1 MNTEN
6 DLSEYRKELDAIDE
20 QLVSLFC
27 RRMNLCGKVGEW
39 KKEHGKPILDRG
51 REREKLNEVATLAG
65 EEYASYTRCLYRS
78 MMGYSRAYQNEL
90 IGGESPIGAEIAAAK
105 ANTPELFP
113 SEAKVCC
120 QGVEGAYSGLACEKM
135 FASPSILFV
144 PTFADVFEAV
154 DRGEADYGVLPI
166 ENSTAGSVKVNYD
179 LLIRYNCRIVRS
191 TRLQICHCLLASPG
205 ASIENVKVI
214 YSHEQ
219 AISQCAGFLA
229 GLSGVE
235 VRPCLNTA
243 VAAQMAS
250 ECKDGTVA
258 AISSRSCAEQ
268 YGLKVLR
275 ETIQD
280 AGANRTRFVCISKK
294 AEIYPGAH
302 RTTLMLVLKHRPGA
316 LFAVLERINEFG
328 VNLVKLE
335 SRPLPE
341 RDFEFS
347 FYFDLDIAAAS
358 PSLPRLIRALEPEV
372 EELKYLG
379 SYTEVV

>member
-1 MNTEN
+1 MELL
-6 DLSEYRKELDAIDE
+6 DYRNELDEIDK
-20 QLVSLFC
+20 QMVDLFC
-27 RRMNLCGKVGEW
+27 KRMEICGKVAEW
-39 KKEHGKPILDRG
+39 KKENGKPVFDRA
-51 REREKLNEVATLAG
+51 REREKLNTVADLSDERFAPF
-65 EEYASYTRCLYRS
+65 TRCLYRA
-78 MMGYSRAYQNEL
+78 MMGYSRAYQNTL
-90 IGGESPIGAEIAAAK
+90 LGTESEIEKEIAFAR

-113 SEAKVCC
+113 ARAKVAC

-135 FASPSILFV
+135 FAEPSITFV

-154 DRGEADYGVLPI
+154 DSGKVEYGVLPI

-179 LLIRYNCRIVRS
+179 LLIHHKCRIVRS
-191 TRLQICHCLLASPG
+191 TRLQICHCLLAKPG
-205 ASIENVKVI
+205 VKLEDIKVV

-229 GLSGVE
+229 GLQGVE

-243 VAAQMAS
+243 VAAKMAA

-258 AISSRSCAEQ
+258 AISSSACADQ
-268 YGLKVLR
+268 YDLKILFD
-275 ETIQD
+275 TIQD
-280 AGANRTRFVCISKK
+280 AGANRTRFFCISKNPQ
-294 AEIYPGAH
+294 IYPGAH
-302 RTTLMLVLKHRPGA
+302 RTTLMLILKHRPGA
-316 LFAVLERINEFG
+316 LFAVMERINELG
-328 VNLVKLE
+328 INLVKLE

-358 PSLPRLIRALEPEV
+358 PMLPRLIRSLEPEV